1 MNRQPPVSV
10 HDRAFG
16 GVMRVSLLALTCL
29 GVLPATGCGADHRAF
44 GQEAIASGG
53 SQTGGMPG
61 APTVSGGSAQ
71 ALGGQGVSGGAPSG
85 QGGTGGLAGGGS
97 AFGGAILNGG
107 SAGGQ
112 ELAAGG
118 SNAAGG
124 QAASLGGAASSGG
137 TAGLGS
143 GGLSGVGGAQS
154 TGGGI
159 GCQVKRWYFD
169 ADSDGFGDPNV
180 FGDACQAPPGPE
192 WTLIGG
198 DCNDANAYLHPGLW
212 YRDNDGDTYGDPAGS
227 VDSCTQPLG
236 TWVRR
241 AGDCNDS
248 SALINPGAGLMSTAI
263 GGSYDFDCD
272 GTETPALTRPVWE
285 KDCVYRPPA
294 GPAARGCDGGG
305 VKLLQRTIQAGQNEQ
320 CGGSIIGCTGIFDD
334 YGSTCTNVLQGAMP
348 CR

>member
-1 MNRQPPVSV
+1 
-10 HDRAFG
+10 
-16 GVMRVSLLALTCL
+16 
-29 GVLPATGCGADHRAF
+29 
-44 GQEAIASGG
+44 
-53 SQTGGMPG
+53 
-61 APTVSGGSAQ
+61 
-71 ALGGQGVSGGAPSG
+71 
-85 QGGTGGLAGGGS
+85 
-97 AFGGAILNGG
+97 
-107 SAGGQ
+107 
-112 ELAAGG
+112 
-118 SNAAGG
+118 
-124 QAASLGGAASSGG
+124 
-137 TAGLGS
+137 
-143 GGLSGVGGAQS
+143 VGGAQS

-272 GTETPALTRPVWE
+272 GIEVPEFQRPLWSGTCE
-285 KDCVYRPPA
+285 WRTQPIQGCYR
-294 GPAARGCDGGG
+294 GG
-305 VKLLQRTIQAGQNEQ
+305 LQVLSRTLQQGQNEQ
-320 CGGSIIGCTGIFDD
+320 CGGTWITCNGVADGFGGGSCTP
-334 YGSTCTNVLQGAMP
+334 TAPVLAK